1 MSKENKGRAYYIRR
15 MSSTIV
21 PSEAEKRDL
30 YNLANNIPFDDRVNH
45 EAELADLNIA
55 LVQSYLK
62 EIGSSLYRE
71 SENMEFID
79 LCRSMNII
87 SELPEYVKPKNVG
100 LMFFSLEPDKFFPYA
115 AIEEA
120 LSNAVYHK
128 GYDEREPVEVRV
140 EPDRIIIVS
149 HPGADRLISQE
160 GLREY
165 RVYSRRYRNRRI
177 GEFLKEMHLTEG
189 RNTGFRKI
197 RNALRNNGSP
207 EPLFETD
214 EERTYFAT
222 TIFIQPDFKMK
233 MTDDSVNDRGNGPGH
248 MKKPWSVSC
257 RWKLSGFPQIRSPKT
272 LMTEK
277 GMARER

>member
-55 LVQSYLK
+55 LIQSYLK

-71 SENMEFID
+71 SESMEFID

-128 GYDEREPVEVRV
+128 GYDVREPVEVRV

-149 HPGADRLISQE
+149 HPGADRSISQE

-165 RVYSRRYRNRRI
+165 RVYSRRYRSLCLKRMRSGLILRR
-177 GEFLKEMHLTEG
+177 
-189 RNTGFRKI
+189 R
-197 RNALRNNGSP
+197 S
-207 EPLFETD
+207 
-214 EERTYFAT
+214 
-222 TIFIQPDFKMK
+222 
-233 MTDDSVNDRGNGPGH
+233 
-248 MKKPWSVSC
+248 
-257 RWKLSGFPQIRSPKT
+257 LSSRILG
-272 LMTEK
+272 
-277 GMARER
+277 